1 MARGGG
7 VVPAGS
13 LRCGNR
19 TQETDAYTR
28 GEGTIGVWFL
38 IRSGRVRGK
47 NPKLSGL
54 VRVLA
59 ENAQKNNNKT
69 KRRKRRRR
77 MFPGQTN
84 R

>member
-1 MARGGG
+1 MGMARGGE
-7 VVPAGS
+7 VVPTGS

-38 IRSGRVRGK
+38 IRSGGVRGK

-54 VRVLA
+54 VRVLV
-59 ENAQKNNNKT
+59 ENAKNNNKNKKKKNVSGT
-69 KRRKRRRR
+69 D
-77 MFPGQTN
+77 Q
-84 R
+84 